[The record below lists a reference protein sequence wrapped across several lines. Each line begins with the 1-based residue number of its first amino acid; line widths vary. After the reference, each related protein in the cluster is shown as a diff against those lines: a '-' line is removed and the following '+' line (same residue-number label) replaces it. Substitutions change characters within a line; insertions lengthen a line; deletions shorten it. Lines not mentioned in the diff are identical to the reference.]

1 MLFRLTFLFALVALA
16 LFPAAKKTTSTATG
30 ENDDLVLTATLYTD
44 PADIKDMVGSDLD
57 GHFLIA
63 EVKVQPKYGKTVTI
77 SRDDFLLR
85 CFDGNDT
92 SRPFVGSQI
101 ADQSTLV
108 VGKVTEG
115 EGKKAK
121 PRLTLGGMGGMTGPT
136 TQYDNAPATVKEN
149 HDAKMTDLE
158 KTLNEK
164 ILPEKKTDQLVS
176 GLLYFAMEKRK
187 LKDMELTFG
196 PKETRIVLR
205 FK

>member
-1 MLFRLTFLFALVALA
+1 MLFRLTFLSALLAMALSG
-16 LFPAAKKTTSTATG
+16 AAKKTATATG
-30 ENDDLVLTATLYTD
+30 ENDDLILTATLYTD
-44 PADIKDMVGSDLD
+44 LADIKDMVGSDLD

-115 EGKKAK
+115 DGKKAK

-149 HDAKMTDLE
+149 HDAKMSELE
-158 KTLNEK
+158 KALNAK
-164 ILPEKKTDQLVS
+164 ILPEKKTDQPAS
-176 GLLYFAMEKRK
+176 GLLYFALEKRK
-187 LKDMELTFG
+187 LKDMELTYG
-196 PKETRIVLR
+196 AKETRITLR

>member
-1 MLFRLTFLFALVALA
+1 MLIRLTFFLVIPALVASA
-16 LFPAAKKTTSTATG
+16 AAKKTATATG
-30 ENDDLVLTATLYTD
+30 ENDDMVLTATLYTD
-44 PADIKDMVGSDLD
+44 PAELKSMVGSDLE
-57 GHFLIA
+57 GHYVIA
-63 EVKVQPKYGKTVTI
+63 SVKIEPKYGKTVNI
-77 SRDDFLLR
+77 QRDDFLLR

-115 EGKKAK
+115 DGKKAK
-121 PRLTLGGMGGMTGPT
+121 PRLTLGGMGGATGPT

-149 HDAKMTDLE
+149 HDEKMSELA
-158 KTLNEK
+158 KTLDEK
-164 ILPEKKTDQLVS
+164 ILPEKKTDQPFS

-187 LKDMELTFG
+187 FKDMELTYG
-196 PKETRIVLR
+196 PKDSRITLR

>member
-1 MLFRLTFLFALVALA
+1 MLLRLTFLSALLALA
-16 LFPAAKKTTSTATG
+16 LSGAAKKTATATG
-30 ENDDLVLTATLYTD
+30 ENDDLILTATLYTD
-44 PADIKDMVGSDLD
+44 LADIKDMVGSDLD

-63 EVKVQPKYGKTVTI
+63 AVKVQPKYGKTVTI
-77 SRDDFLLR
+77 SRDEFLLR

-115 EGKKAK
+115 DGKKAK

-149 HDAKMTDLE
+149 HDAKMSELA
-158 KTLNEK
+158 KTLDAK
-164 ILPEKKTDQLVS
+164 ILPEKKTDQPAS
-176 GLLYFAMEKRK
+176 GLLYFALEKRK
-187 LKDMELTFG
+187 LKDMELTYG
-196 PKETRIVLR
+196 AKETRITLR

>member
-1 MLFRLTFLFALVALA
+1 MLFRLTFLFALLA
-16 LFPAAKKTTSTATG
+16 LVSSPAAKKTTSTATG
-30 ENDDLVLTATLYTD
+30 ENDELVLTATLYTD
-44 PADIKDMVGSDLD
+44 LADIKDLVGSDLD

-63 EVKVQPKYGKTVTI
+63 EVKVQPKYGKTVTV

-121 PRLTLGGMGGMTGPT
+121 PRLTVGGMGGMTGPT

-149 HDAKMTDLE
+149 HDAKMTELE
-158 KTLNEK
+158 KTLDAK
-164 ILPEKKTDQLVS
+164 ILPEKKTDQPVS

-196 PKETRIVLR
+196 AKETRIMLR

>member
-1 MLFRLTFLFALVALA
+1 MLFRLTLILMLPAMVASA
-16 LFPAAKKTTSTATG
+16 AAKKTSTATG
-30 ENDDLVLTATLYTD
+30 ENDDMVLTATLYTD
-44 PADIKDMVGSDLD
+44 PADLKDMVGSDLD
-57 GHFLIA
+57 GHYIIA
-63 EVKVQPKYGKTVTI
+63 SVKIAPKYGKTVNI
-77 SRDDFLLR
+77 QRDDFLLR

-115 EGKKAK
+115 DGKKAK

-149 HDAKMTDLE
+149 HDAKVTELA
-158 KTLNEK
+158 KTLDAK
-164 ILPEKKTDQLVS
+164 ILPEKKADQPLT
-176 GLLYFAMEKRK
+176 GLLYFALEKRK
-187 LKDMELTFG
+187 FKDMELTYG
-196 PKETRIVLR
+196 PKESRITLH

>member
-1 MLFRLTFLFALVALA
+1 MPVRLTFLFVLPALLV
-16 LFPAAKKTTSTATG
+16 FAASKKTSTATG
-30 ENDDLVLTATLYTD
+30 ENDDMVVTATLYSD
-44 PADIKDMVGSDLD
+44 PADLKDMVGSDLD
-57 GHFLIA
+57 GHFVIA
-63 EVKVQPKYGKTVTI
+63 SVKIQPKYGKTVDI
-77 SRDDFLLR
+77 QRDEFLLR

-115 EGKKAK
+115 DGKKAK

-136 TQYDNAPATVKEN
+136 TTYDNAPAKVKEN
-149 HDAKMTDLE
+149 HDDTVSQLA
-158 KTLNEK
+158 KTLDSK
-164 ILPEKKTDQLVS
+164 ILPEKKTDQELS

-187 LKDMELTFG
+187 LKDMELTYG
-196 PKETRIVLR
+196 PKDSRITLR